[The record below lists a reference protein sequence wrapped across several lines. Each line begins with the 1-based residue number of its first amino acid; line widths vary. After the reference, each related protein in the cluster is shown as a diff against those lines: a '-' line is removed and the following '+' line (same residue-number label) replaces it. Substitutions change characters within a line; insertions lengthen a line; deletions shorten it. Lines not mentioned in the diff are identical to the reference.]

1 MRHYIIINAINRD
14 LIDYS
19 KVNQVSI
26 DALRYSNNFEK
37 ILLSY
42 EGDKLP
48 RFFYDCIGQVQG
60 LNRLDTRILMNSSS
74 WSTPEEEIL

>member
-1 MRHYIIINAINRD
+1 MRRYIVINAINRD

-19 KVNQVSI
+19 KVLQVSI
-26 DALRYSNNFEK
+26 DSLIYSNNFEK

-48 RFFYDCIGQVQG
+48 DFFYDCIGQVKG
-60 LNRLDTRILMNSSS
+60 LNRLDARNLMNSSS
-74 WSTPEEEIL
+74 WSEPEEEIL